1 MSTKKRTRILKT
13 WYLILDNKRMK
24 KIARYFA
31 AAVSVAAIALAGG
44 CGEKGFKIEGQL
56 ADSDGDKVL
65 LEKADFS
72 GYWTIVDST
81 RTDSKGNFK
90 FSQPQQ
96 SGPEIFRLSL
106 DDKYIYLPVDST
118 ETLTVTS
125 SKHNFGHDFTVTG
138 SEQATSMA
146 QFEKD
151 LIAFVPYFNNADSMK
166 SFKKRIYNNYM
177 HDGRGKVMTY
187 YILTKT
193 VGNQPLFDPTSDD
206 FKYIVAVAN
215 NFQQFRPDD
224 AHTPFLLNLAKAAQR
239 HHNEQNGIRTVIDA
253 QEIKVLEIALNDEN
267 GKEQKLTDKVGKGKP
282 VVVAFTLMRDGA
294 TPEINRQLAEL
305 YKAGRIDI
313 YNVSPDRDQYGWHE
327 AAANL
332 PWTTVLDPSAGQDKV
347 FVQYNVGEL
356 PTFFIYDANGDLVA
370 RCMSVK
376 EIREKL

>member
-1 MSTKKRTRILKT
+1 M
-13 WYLILDNKRMK
+13 NK
-24 KIARYFA
+24 ITRYF
-31 AAVSVAAIALAGG
+31 VSMASIAAIAMAGG

-56 ADSDGDKVL
+56 SDSDNDKVL
-65 LEKADFS
+65 LEKADYS

-90 FSQPQQ
+90 FTQPQQ
-96 SGPEIFRLSL
+96 SGPEIFRLTL

-125 SKHNFGHDFTVTG
+125 SKGNFGHDFTVTG
-138 SEQATSMA
+138 TEQATRMA

-151 LIAFVPYFNNADSMK
+151 LIAFIPYIDNADSMK
-166 SFKKRIYNNYM
+166 NFKKRIYNEYM
-177 HDGRGKVMTY
+177 HDGRGNVMTY

-193 VGNQPLFDPTSDD
+193 IGNRALFDLTTDD
-206 FKYIVAVAN
+206 YRYIVAVAN
-215 NFQQFRPDD
+215 NYQQFRPDD
-224 AHTPFLLNLAKAAQR
+224 AHAPFLLNLARAAQR
-239 HHNEQNGIRTVIDA
+239 HHNDQNGIHTIINA
-253 QEIKVLEIALNDEN
+253 EEIKVIDIALNDEN
-267 GKEQKLTDKVGKGKP
+267 GKEQKLSDMVGKGKP

-294 TPEINRQLAEL
+294 SPEINRQLAEL

-313 YNVSPDRDQYGWHE
+313 YNVSPDRDQYGWRE
-327 AAANL
+327 AAGNL

-347 FVQYNVGEL
+347 FIQYNVGQL
-356 PTFFIYDANGDLVA
+356 PTFFIYNANGELTA

>member
-1 MSTKKRTRILKT
+1 MKR
-13 WYLILDNKRMK
+13 
-24 KIARYFA
+24 IARYFA
-31 AAVSVAAIALAGG
+31 AAASVTAIALAGG
-44 CGEKGFKIEGQL
+44 CGEKGFKINGEL
-56 ADSDGDKVL
+56 TDSDGDKVL

-81 RTDSKGNFK
+81 RTDSKGK
-90 FSQPQQ
+90 FSFSHPQQ
-96 SGPEIFRLSL
+96 SGPEIFRLAL

-118 ETLTVTS
+118 ETLTVCTS
-125 SKHNFGHDFTVTG
+125 KQNFGHDFTVSG
-138 SEQATSMA
+138 SEQASRMA

-151 LIAFVPYFNNADSMK
+151 LIAFTPYIDNADSLK
-166 SFKKRIYNNYM
+166 NFKRRIYNQYL
-177 HDGRGKVMTY
+177 HEGRGNVMSY

-193 VGNQPLFDPTSDD
+193 IGNRALFDPTTED
-206 FKYIVAVAN
+206 FRYMVAVAN

-224 AHTPFLLNLAKAAQR
+224 AHTPFLINLAKAAQR
-239 HHNEQNGIRTVIDA
+239 HHNDKNGIRTVINA
-253 QEIKVLEIALNDEN
+253 EEIKVLEIALNDEN
-267 GKEQKLTDKVGKGKP
+267 GNEKKLTDMVGKGKP

-313 YNVSPDRDQYGWHE
+313 YNVSPDRDQYGWRE

-347 FVQYNVGEL
+347 FLQYNVGQL
-356 PTFFIYDANGDLVA
+356 PTFFIYNANGDLTA

>member
-1 MSTKKRTRILKT
+1 MNR
-13 WYLILDNKRMK
+13 
-24 KIARYFA
+24 IARYFA
-31 AAVSVAAIALAGG
+31 AAASVAAITLAGG
-44 CGEKGFKIEGQL
+44 CGEKGFKINGEL

-96 SGPEIFRLSL
+96 SGPEIFRLTL

-118 ETLTVTS
+118 ETLTVKST
-125 SKHNFGHDFTVTG
+125 KDKFGHDFEVAG
-138 SEQATSMA
+138 SEQAARMA

-151 LIAFVPYFNNADSMK
+151 LIAFVPYINNTDSLK
-166 SFKKRIYNNYM
+166 DFKRRIYNKYM
-177 HDGRGKVMTY
+177 HDSRGNVMSY

-193 VGNQPLFDPTSDD
+193 IGNRALFDPATED
-206 FKYIVAVAN
+206 FRYIVAVAN

-224 AHTPFLLNLAKAAQR
+224 AHTPFLLNLARAAQR
-239 HHNEQNGIRTVIDA
+239 HHNDQNGIRTVINA
-253 QEIKVLEIALNDEN
+253 EEIKMLEIALNDEN
-267 GKEQKLTDKVGKGKP
+267 GKEKKLSEMVGKGKP

-305 YKAGRIDI
+305 YNAGRIDI
-313 YNVSPDRDQYGWHE
+313 YNVSPDRDQYGWRE
-327 AAANL
+327 AAGNL

-347 FVQYNVGEL
+347 FTMYNVGQL
-356 PTFFIYDANGDLVA
+356 PTFFIYNANGELTA
-370 RCMSVK
+370 RCMNVK
-376 EIREKL
+376 EIKEKL

>member
-1 MSTKKRTRILKT
+1 M
-13 WYLILDNKRMK
+13 N

-31 AAVSVAAIALAGG
+31 AAASVAAITLAGG

-56 ADSDGDKVL
+56 ADSDNDKVL

-96 SGPEIFRLSL
+96 SGPEIFRLTL

-125 SKHNFGHDFTVTG
+125 SKSNFGHDFEVSGT
-138 SEQATSMA
+138 EQAARMA

-151 LIAFVPYFNNADSMK
+151 LIAFAPYIDNADSLK
-166 SFKKRIYNNYM
+166 GFKKRIYNEYM
-177 HDGRGKVMTY
+177 HDAQGNVMSY

-193 VGNQPLFDPTSDD
+193 IGNRALFDPSTDD
-206 FKYIVAVAN
+206 YRYIVAVAN
-215 NFQQFRPDD
+215 SYNHYRPED

-239 HHNEQNGIRTVIDA
+239 HHNDQNGIRTVINA

-267 GKEQKLTDKVGKGKP
+267 GNEKKLTDVVGKGKP
-282 VVVAFTLMRDGA
+282 VVVAFTLMRDGT

-305 YKAGRIDI
+305 YKAGRVDI
-313 YNVSPDRDQYGWHE
+313 YNVSPDRDQYGWRE
-327 AAANL
+327 AASNL

-347 FVQYNVGEL
+347 FSQYNVGQL
-356 PTFFIYDANGDLVA
+356 PTFFIYDANGDLIA